1 MDVFAQSEI
10 LKEQTVAGALTLD
23 RYCLSAHRLVATT
36 RKSTPEDLLSVMCRL
51 GLERWLSV

>member
-23 RYCLSAHRLVATT
+23 RYRLSAHRLVATT
-36 RKSTPEDLLSVMCRL
+36 RKSTPEDLLSVMHHL
-51 GLERWLSV
+51 GLERWLSI